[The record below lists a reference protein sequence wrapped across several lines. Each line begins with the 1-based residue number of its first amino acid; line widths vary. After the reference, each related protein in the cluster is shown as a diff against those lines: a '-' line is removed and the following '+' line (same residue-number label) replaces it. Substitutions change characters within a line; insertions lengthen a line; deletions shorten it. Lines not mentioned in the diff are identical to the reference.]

1 MFKHFFKKYIKFF
14 KIKKIKYLKN
24 FAQKN
29 LLFQEDFMKFLF
41 IYLGFLLGY
50 IFGLISNYK
59 KLKKLKLERD
69 RYLEE
74 LRNEDVTVLQDKMNP
89 LRVAFASQGGMT
101 SEQQKE
107 LFQLLFLCVV
117 VIGGGSIP
125 PIRERKKFM
134 SDKENLIF
142 KKYNNLTNSHYI
154 HFLREYDSVEN
165 TYTLKFLYVDKEKA
179 SVIDDIF
186 GLSANFKRI
195 EIDT

>member
-1 MFKHFFKKYIKFF
+1 
-14 KIKKIKYLKN
+14 
-24 FAQKN
+24 
-29 LLFQEDFMKFLF
+29 
-41 IYLGFLLGY
+41 
-50 IFGLISNYK
+50 
-59 KLKKLKLERD
+59 
-69 RYLEE
+69 
-74 LRNEDVTVLQDKMNP
+74 
-89 LRVAFASQGGMT
+89 
-101 SEQQKE
+101 
-107 LFQLLFLCVV
+107 
-117 VIGGGSIP
+117 
-125 PIRERKKFM
+125 M